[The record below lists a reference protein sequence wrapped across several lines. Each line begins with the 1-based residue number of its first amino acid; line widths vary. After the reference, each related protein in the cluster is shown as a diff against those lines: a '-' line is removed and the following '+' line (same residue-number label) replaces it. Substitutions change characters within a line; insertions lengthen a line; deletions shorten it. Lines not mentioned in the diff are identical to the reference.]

1 MNIVA
6 ERVFINN
13 DSVILTFRDYH
24 NFVFSDSSKELF
36 RVVSIGA
43 IHRQSELSLY
53 SGFRKIFERRLIS
66 GSMYKSGKKNVNLGY
81 YDIFEKETGIN
92 DYSNEEGNYNN
103 IWEFAMQKRQ
113 PEEFSRV
120 QRLMN
125 DTENKDISGIHVKYE
140 VRDTV
145 YRQQECYVLVKTRN
159 VRYKNNINKN
169 YDAKHVDIVNK
180 TDFAIVSFMYDIRY
194 GNGRKKYRLSTYRKS
209 GNHYFADRFELLKPR
224 FQSSDDR
231 DLYTLTVGNVIDVEK
246 DMDMYSEREFN
257 WSRLRKIGLFVKFE
271 SMLKK
276 SSKIDTNSLDVWNKY
291 LHAKP

>member
-6 ERVFINN
+6 ERVFINY
-13 DSVILTFRDYH
+13 DSVILTFIDYH

-36 RVVSIGA
+36 RTVSINA
-43 IHRQSELSLY
+43 MHRRSELTLY
-53 SGFRKIFERRLIS
+53 SRLRLSLERGLIS
-66 GSMYKSGKKNVNLGY
+66 GSMYKSGKENVNLGY
-81 YDIFEKETGIN
+81 YDVFEKETGIN

-103 IWEFAMQKRQ
+103 IQEFAMQKQ
-113 PEEFSRV
+113 YPERFSRV

-125 DTENKDISGIHVKYE
+125 TEDRDISSIHVKYE

-159 VRYKNNINKN
+159 IRYKNDINKK

-194 GNGRKKYRLSTYRKS
+194 GNGKRDYRLSTYRKS
-209 GNHYFADRFELLKPR
+209 GNHYFEDRFEILKPR

-257 WSRLRKIGLFVKFE
+257 RSRLQKIGLFVKFDT
-271 SMLKK
+271 MLKK
-276 SSKIDTNSLDVWNKY
+276 TSKIDDNSLDVWNKY